1 MNWRSVGMCKRE
13 GVCGLGVALLGACQK
28 ESLCVFYSI
37 TVVLRACLCSFV
49 NINVNKGRPMW
60 RAKFKCSLRVCGYV
74 KADESVWLQCQVM
87 KGKWLIMHAR
97 TYVSSK
103 QSNINL
109 DGVARPTTKLSG
121 FLDCNTPQC
130 SRLPVT
136 CLSLVFIVSLCS
148 PEPCLPA
155 YMSLLIFCVCS
166 VLIWHPVMTLRE
178 FNFFFSLRS
187 LLPVFG

>member
-1 MNWRSVGMCKRE
+1 M
-13 GVCGLGVALLGACQK
+13 ALLSSFSSPLS
-28 ESLCVFYSI
+28 SLCVFYSI

-130 SRLPVT
+130 SSASHMFESCLYCVIMFTWALFACLYEPPDFL
-136 CLSLVFIVSLCS
+136 CLLSLDLT
-148 PEPCLPA
+148 PCDDFA
-155 YMSLLIFCVCS
+155 WV
-166 VLIWHPVMTLRE
+166 
-178 FNFFFSLRS
+178 
-187 LLPVFG
+187 